1 MTTEKAGLP
10 DTKIS
15 RYGIGSA
22 KILGLLIGL
31 YPLYVLITM
40 LDLSIY

>member
-31 YPLYVLITM
+31 YPLYVFLNWI
-40 LDLSIY
+40 